1 MRKQILTAC
10 LAVLAF
16 ASCTTDSDKDND
28 TIAKQILGKWMLTRM
43 DGNIVPTNAKVVYT
57 FESVTSG
64 YISASR
70 ADFDGELTRWTDHA
84 PSEVS
89 INGRMV
95 NMSGT
100 LSKST
105 SFTADIEI
113 TDINDRETQS
123 KTDYTVYHN
132 GDTMYTSK
140 GATLWT
146 KVDKDYSTDILG
158 VWEGR
163 VTNTEGSEYD
173 DGELHRWEYL
183 ADGSYIYYHLDADS
197 NWLYAYGGRKGGP
210 MFLKRFRLPSIASRE
225 VHLTDTDVLC
235 TIPVNCVTVAQG
247 SKIHNG
253 HAYLPDGDRPGHF
266 WLHILDLATGQEI
279 HTIDLNPIGLEPEGI
294 DVSDGW
300 IYISFHTPLPG
311 DNKIYRFPDPV
322 K

>member
-123 KTDYTVYHN
+123 MTDYTVYHN

-146 KVDKDYSTDILG
+146 KVNKDYSTDILG

-197 NWLYAYGGRKGGP
+197 NWYP
-210 MFLKRFRLPSIASRE
+210 QASE
-225 VHLTDTDVLC
+225 FCNYFVDGNLLC
-235 TIPVNCVTVAQG
+235 TRWKNSGYGETEHREWWEIAYIENGVMHWTALRQNDDG
-247 SKIHNG
+247 ST
-253 HAYLPDGDRPGHF
+253 YT
-266 WLHILDLATGQEI
+266 ATFQMAK
-279 HTIDLNPIGLEPEGI
+279 
-294 DVSDGW
+294 VQ
-300 IYISFHTPLPG
+300 
-311 DNKIYRFPDPV
+311 
-322 K
+322 